1 MRFHQSRRSLGD
13 RDQRLVIVFGL
24 WCLFGCCFLFEF
36 GDPRL
41 KLGAVDDCDP
51 RGVGR
56 APVSV
61 SPDAKKYEL
70 GADPFCGVVGI

>member
-56 APVSV
+56 APVCLFLQMQKSM
-61 SPDAKKYEL
+61 SWAL
-70 GADPFCGVVGI
+70 IPFVV